1 MTIRSGNQEHR
12 SIKESQ
18 IAIDALCHWIPQK
31 SAVGYQRSILE
42 HFFLGIRIPVE
53 EKMVQAHK
61 DHLEHGPRRQDPS
74 AGQEDIPFK
83 RHQTRFED
91 IAGNDH
97 IDADVCETAFPRFIH
112 DILFPQEKPC
122 QEQQEQGKLQISQA
136 QDIHVTAS

>member
-1 MTIRSGNQEHR
+1 
-12 SIKESQ
+12 
-18 IAIDALCHWIPQK
+18 
-31 SAVGYQRSILE
+31 
-42 HFFLGIRIPVE
+42 
-53 EKMVQAHK
+53 MVQAHK

-122 QEQQEQGKLQISQA
+122 QEQQEQRKLQIPQA